1 MRFLQFS
8 KAVFS
13 TALAFSVFS
22 TSFSTVSAQMATAQ
36 MKVPEGV
43 QMITSVEG
51 ITEYKLPNDLHFLL
65 FPDQTKQTTTVN
77 MTYLVGSRHENY
89 GETGMAH
96 LLEHMVFKG
105 TPKHANIPAELTS
118 HGARPNGSTSFDRT
132 NYFESFA
139 SSDENLNWALDL
151 EADRMVNSYIAK
163 KDLDSEFSV
172 VRNEFES
179 GENNP
184 TRVLLDKMLAT
195 AYQWH
200 NYGNT
205 VIGARS
211 DIENVPIDRLQA
223 FYKKYY
229 QPDNAVLTVAGKFD
243 EAKTL
248 ELVKKYFGAIPKPN
262 RELPPNYTVE
272 PTQDGDRQVT
282 VRRTGDTQFALAGYH
297 LPPGAHPDFAAL
309 EVLSQTLSDAPSG
322 RLYKA
327 LVEPKKASS
336 VFGFDFELKEPGFGI
351 FGAEVRKDSSLS
363 EAGDI
368 LTKTIENIYANPPT
382 KEEVERAKTGIL
394 KNIEL
399 TLNSSDRVGLSMS
412 EYIAQ
417 GDWRLFFLYRDRIR
431 QVTPEDVKRVA
442 EKYYK
447 PSNRTLGIFIPT
459 EKPDR
464 AEIPQVSEKELTAML
479 NGYKGDAVVAAGE
492 AFDPSPANIESRVK
506 RTKIGGLDVALLEKE
521 NRGDSVIA
529 QLLLR
534 FGDEKS
540 LMNRAT
546 AAQFAGRLLMRGTT
560 KHTRQQIQDEFD
572 KLKARVFVFG
582 SPTSAI
588 ASIETTRQN
597 LPAVMRLVGEILR
610 EPAFPESEFDQLKQE
625 TITQIESGKSEPQ
638 VVAGTELARVFNIYP
653 KGHPLYSG
661 TIDEDLADTKAVTLD
676 EVKKFYKDF
685 YGASNGQLTVV
696 GDFDANEI
704 SGLTKQLFADWKSPQ
719 PYARIKQEYRA
730 VAPVNKSFETPDKA
744 NAVFIA
750 QTNVKIRDDNP
761 DYAALA
767 LGNYMLG
774 GGFLNSRLA
783 TRIRQ
788 KEGLSY
794 SVGSGFTASSLD
806 ESGRFFANAIYAPE
820 NAEKLEA
827 AFKDEIRKAMT
838 EGFTAE
844 EVEAAKSGYL
854 QSRQLS
860 RAQDRELASRL
871 NNYLFLNRTIA
882 FDQAFEEQIKNL
894 TPAQINTAM
903 KKYITPDSITIIKAG
918 DFTKSKAKAIQ

>member
-1 MRFLQFS
+1 MNPNPLAESIRSLALIFIITAFL
-8 KAVFS
+8 
-13 TALAFSVFS
+13 TAPMSI
-22 TSFSTVSAQMATAQ
+22 SAQNAKMPDGIE
-36 MKVPEGV
+36 KV
-43 QMITSVEG
+43 TSVEG
-51 ITEYKLPNDLHFLL
+51 ITEYRLNSNGLKILL

-77 MTYLVGSRHENY
+77 MTYLVGSRFENY

-105 TPKHANIPAELTS
+105 TPKHPNIPAELTS

-179 GENNP
+179 GENNA
-184 TRVLLDKMLAT
+184 TRVLLDKMLAA

-205 VIGARS
+205 TIGARS

-223 FYKKYY
+223 FYRKYY
-229 QPDNAVLTVAGKFD
+229 QPDNSVLTVAGKFD

-248 ELVKKYFGAIPKPN
+248 ELIKKYFGAIPKPT

-272 PTQDGDRQVT
+272 PTQDGERQVT
-282 VRRTGDTQFALAGYH
+282 VRRTGDTQFVLAGYH
-297 LPPGAHPDFAAL
+297 LPPGAHPDFAPL
-309 EVLSQTLSDAPSG
+309 EVLSQVLSDAPSG

-351 FGAEVRKDSSLS
+351 YGAEVRKDNSIA
-363 EAGDI
+363 EAEDI
-368 LTKTIENIYANPPT
+368 LTKTLENVSANPPS
-382 KEEVERAKTGIL
+382 KEEVDRAKAGIL

-417 GDWRLFFLYRDRIR
+417 GDWRLYFLYRDRIR
-431 QVTPEDVKRVA
+431 QVTPADVSRVA
-442 EKYYK
+442 DKYFK
-447 PSNRTLGIFIPT
+447 RSNRTLGIFVPT

-464 AEIPQVSEKELTAML
+464 AEIPTVSDTQLAAML
-479 NGYKGDAVVAAGE
+479 NGYKGDATVAAGE
-492 AFDPSPANIESRVK
+492 AFDPSPANIEARVK
-506 RTKIGGLDVALLEKE
+506 RMKIGGLDVALLEKE

-529 QLLLR
+529 NLILR

-540 LMNRAT
+540 LMNRSE
-546 AAQFAGRLLMRGTT
+546 AASFAGRLLMRGTT

-572 KLKARVFVFG
+572 RLKARVSVGG
-582 SPTSAI
+582 SVANAF
-588 ASIETTRQN
+588 ASIETTHQN
-597 LPAVMRLVGEILR
+597 LPAVMSLVSEILR
-610 EPAFPESEFDQLKQE
+610 EPAFPQDEFDQLKQE
-625 TITQIESGKSEPQ
+625 TLTQIESQKSEPTA
-638 VVAGTELARVFNIYP
+638 VAFTELSRTFNTYP

-661 TIDEDLADTKAVTLD
+661 TLDEEIADIKAVTLD
-676 EVKKFYKDF
+676 DVKKFYKDF

-696 GDFDANEI
+696 GDFDAAEI
-704 SGLTKQLFADWKSPQ
+704 SGLTKELFADWKSPNG
-719 PYARIKQEYRA
+719 YTRIKQDYNA

-744 NAVFIA
+744 NAVFVA
-750 QTNVKIRDDNP
+750 RLNVKIRDDNP

-794 SVGSGFTASSLD
+794 GVGSSFNASPLD
-806 ESGRFFANAIYAPE
+806 ESGSFFANAIYAPE
-820 NAEKLEA
+820 NADKLEV
-827 AFKDEIRKAMT
+827 AFKDEIKKATT

-844 EVEAAKSGYL
+844 EIEAAKSGYL

-882 FDQAFEEQIKNL
+882 FDQSFEEQIKNL
-894 TPAQINTAM
+894 TPAQVNAAM
-903 KKYITPDSITIIKAG
+903 KKYITPDNITIIKAG
-918 DFTKSKAKAIQ
+918 DFAKSKAKTIQ